1 VNSSAQRILS
11 LAEQVVK
18 LYNDL
23 EKDQSALS
31 LCPSGCRSCCN
42 TPAKNIEATI
52 LEFLPL
58 AVQIISSDQYKYLEL
73 LEKLEKV
80 DDEDRCVLFEPN
92 VAIKPEGG
100 CSIHSYRPL
109 VCRLFGA
116 SCIVRKNQKQALACR
131 VLHQSLSEQLHLL
144 PDAQQYNTRLI
155 ATDFFLSQERYD
167 INTALR
173 KALQYVGLYLEPPYS
188 HSDRKSA

>member
-1 VNSSAQRILS
+1 MNSSAQRILS

-18 LYNDL
+18 LYSDL

-31 LCPSGCRSCCN
+31 LCPSGCRNCCD

-58 AVQIISSDQYKYLEL
+58 AIQIISYQYKYLEL

-80 DDEDRCVLFEPN
+80 DEEDRCVLFEPN
-92 VAIKPEGG
+92 VAVKPEGG
-100 CSIHSYRPL
+100 CSIHRYRPL

-116 SCIVRKNQKQALACR
+116 SCVVRKNQRQPLACH
-131 VLHQSLSEQLHLL
+131 VLHQSLGEQLHLL

-155 ATDFFLSQERYD
+155 AIDFFLSQERYD

-173 KALQYVGLYLEPPYS
+173 KALQYVGLYLEPSYP
-188 HSDRKSA
+188 HSDRRSA